1 MKRTIRFLISASA
14 LCIFA
19 CAVGAQQA
27 PPPKTDPAKP
37 KAKKVWTNDDVT
49 TLRRPSDDYE
59 EAKRKQAEE
68 AAKAAQAKEKAAP
81 GEAAVPKPMSRE
93 ERILPKTLEEAEK
106 RVAGKAYE
114 IGQEQEYIERLRSEL
129 AEATTDAARAAHQ
142 KRIDAALA
150 LLEESQAEL
159 KLIDTRLQEFR
170 ANPPAPAETA
180 APAEAASPEV
190 AQLDKQI
197 TEKREKVHSYLEYI
211 AELREAVAKADSET
225 TRAPLQKKL
234 DGFIALH
241 EKTGAELKALETQL
255 QELKTKPAAPPQA
268 EAPKP

>member
-1 MKRTIRFLISASA
+1 MKRTIQFLISASA

-27 PPPKTDPAKP
+27 PPPKTEPAKP
-37 KAKKVWTNDDVT
+37 KAKRVWTNDDVT
-49 TLRRPSDDYE
+49 ALRQPSDVYE
-59 EAKRKQAEE
+59 EEKRLKAEE
-68 AAKAAQAKEKAAP
+68 AAAKAKEKPAA
-81 GEAAVPKPMSRE
+81 GETATQKPMSRE

-114 IGQEQEYIERLRSEL
+114 IGQEQEYIERLRSEF

-159 KLIDTRLQEFR
+159 KLIDARLQEFR
-170 ANPPAPAETA
+170 ANPPAPAPPA
-180 APAEAASPEV
+180 APEEAASPEV

-197 TEKREKVHSYLEYI
+197 AEKREKVHSYLEYI
-211 AELREAVAKADSET
+211 AELREAITKADT
-225 TRAPLQKKL
+225 PAVRDPLQKKL